1 MWIGAAALFVALTA
15 APAFAAKKVAL
26 VVGNA
31 AYAEAPLR
39 NPVNDARAIARQLRG
54 KGFEVLLRENVT
66 KAQFTDAVADFGE
79 KLAAGDTA
87 LFFFAGHGIQVQ
99 GRNYLLPVDARITS
113 EQRVRLEAMDVEAVL
128 DQTAAA
134 RASVSMMILD
144 ACRNNPF
151 ERRFR
156 STGGGLA
163 QINAPEGTL
172 IAYAT
177 APGKVAADGEGS
189 NGLYTQALLKALGEP
204 GLKVEE
210 VFKQVR
216 IDVAR
221 ASGGAQIPWEASS
234 LTGDF
239 FFVPPVE
246 QASVREAMFWDSVK
260 GSTDPAELNA
270 YLTLYPNGHFAP
282 IARARIAVVEAAR
295 AQAAAEA
302 ERTRQAAEATRLA
315 AEATRARE
323 TAQAEAARQSAEAQ
337 RLAAEATRTRE
348 AAEAQRHAAEADRA
362 RQAAEAARTQA
373 EAARLAAEAARL
385 QAEAAR
391 AQEAQEAARLSA
403 EAARA
408 QRAMEEFRT
417 RNAQQMASAAG
428 AVPRVFAPVN
438 ANLRANIGIGILGA
452 APAQSFLTI
461 EEGILRF
468 SASSHQSNTITG
480 VLRCAAAAVVA
491 ADRTLEPTEIQCA
504 TYFGTENF
512 KLTGRVVEAGGGLQA
527 QIVIENSR
535 GRRHEIVYR

>member
-1 MWIGAAALFVALTA
+1 MIVAAALMVALTA

-221 ASGGAQIPWEASS
+221 ASGGTQIPWEASS

-282 IARARIAVVEAAR
+282 IARARIAVVEASR

-302 ERTRQAAEATRLA
+302 ERTRQA
-315 AEATRARE
+315 
-323 TAQAEAARQSAEAQ
+323 AEAQ

-348 AAEAQRHAAEADRA
+348 AAEAQRQTA
-362 RQAAEAARTQA
+362 QAEAARTQA
-373 EAARLAAEAARL
+373 EASRLAAEAARL

-403 EAARA
+403 EAERAR
-408 QRAMEEFRT
+408 RAMEEFRT

-428 AVPRVFAPVN
+428 AVPRAFAPISTQ
-438 ANLRANIGIGILGA
+438 LRANVGMGIFGPTTA
-452 APAQSFLTI
+452 ESFLI
-461 EEGILRF
+461 VEEGVVRYT
-468 SASSHQSNTITG
+468 ASSHAHGGPAN
-480 VLRCAAAAVVA
+480 VYRCVGAGVVA
-491 ADRTLEPTEIQCA
+491 TDRTLDQIAVQCNG
-504 TYFGTENF
+504 YHGVENF
-512 KLTGRVVEAGGGLQA
+512 RLGGRIVENEGRFQA

-535 GRRHEIVYR
+535 GRRHEIVFR